1 LIAPSGERA
10 WNIGSGIPDSP
21 AAEDDD
27 VIVSISRELGAGG
40 GTVGEAV
47 AAGLGAKLLD
57 ERAMLAELGE
67 RLRFSLDALEQSVER
82 PPTLGETLI
91 ANLARSAAMME
102 GTEVYQTREEE
113 IIDTVHQIV
122 LDHAQN
128 GDVVVIGHGGVSLL
142 GWRPA
147 NSTILSILLKAGEEW
162 RIEQLARRFSIDV
175 EEARRRIKR
184 TDEARVAYQK
194 HFFRTNMYDAKQYDL
209 VIDTERL
216 GLDLA
221 ISLSLSAAR
230 RLAAV

>member
-1 LIAPSGERA
+1 M
-10 WNIGSGIPDSP
+10 
-21 AAEDDD
+21 
-27 VIVSISRELGAGG
+27 IVSISRELGAGG

-47 AAGLGAKLLD
+47 AAALGAKLLD
-57 ERAMLAELGE
+57 ERAVLDELAQ
-67 RLRFSLDALEQSVER
+67 RLRFSPDTLEQSIER

-113 IIDTVHQIV
+113 IIETVRKIV
-122 LDHAQN
+122 LDYADHGN
-128 GDVVVIGHGGVSLL
+128 VVVIGHGGAGLL

-147 NSTILSILLKAGEEW
+147 TPAVLSILLKAGQQW
-162 RIEQLARRFSIDV
+162 RVEQLARRFSIDI

-194 HFFRTNMYDAKQYDL
+194 HFFRTNIYDVKQYDL
-209 VIDTERL
+209 VIDTEQL

-221 ISLSLSAAR
+221 ISLVTSAAR
-230 RLAAV
+230 RLTAV

>member
-1 LIAPSGERA
+1 M
-10 WNIGSGIPDSP
+10 
-21 AAEDDD
+21 
-27 VIVSISRELGAGG
+27 IVSISRELGAGG

-47 AAGLGAKLLD
+47 AAALGAKLLD
-57 ERAMLAELGE
+57 ERAMLDELAR
-67 RLRFSLDALEQSVER
+67 RLRFSPDALEQSVER

-113 IIDTVHQIV
+113 VIETVRSIV
-122 LDHAQN
+122 LDYAEH
-128 GDVVVIGHGGVSLL
+128 GDVVVIGHGGISLL

-147 NSTILSILLKAGEEW
+147 TPVVLSILLKAGQQW
-162 RIEQLARRFSIDV
+162 RIEQLARRFSIDI

-194 HFFRTNMYDAKQYDL
+194 HFFRTNIYDVKQYDL

-216 GLDLA
+216 GLDLT
-221 ISLSLSAAR
+221 ISLATSAVR
-230 RLAAV
+230 RLTAV